1 MTRVKLPKTA
11 PVVIDATGE
20 ILGRL
25 AVRVANILRG
35 KTKPTFQPYL
45 VSGNRVLVTN
55 AAKIRVTGRKL
66 QQKIYYRHT
75 QWPGGLRSKSLEER
89 LATEPERVIE
99 DAVSGMLPKNRLR
112 DRWMRML
119 TVVKGSTKKES

>member
-45 VSGNRVLVTN
+45 VSGDRVVVTN